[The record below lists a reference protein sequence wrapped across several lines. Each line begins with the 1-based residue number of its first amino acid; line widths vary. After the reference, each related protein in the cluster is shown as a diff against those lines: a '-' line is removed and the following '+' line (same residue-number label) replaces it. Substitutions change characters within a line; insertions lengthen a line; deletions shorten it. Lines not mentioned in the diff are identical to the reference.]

1 MEVETTKT
9 DSTVAPV
16 AAEGGEKPAADETME
31 PEKKEE
37 AAGEKKEEP
46 ENVEMKEE
54 EAKKDDSAGK
64 KEEAAPVKMEKRKKL
79 VNKTVDLS
87 VTSIVLGSLSRDRLA
102 EATGI
107 E

>member
-1 MEVETTKT
+1 MNKLDLTE
-9 DSTVAPV
+9 APV

-31 PEKKEE
+31 TEKKEE

-54 EAKKDDSAGK
+54 EAKKDDSAAK

-87 VTSIVLGSLSRDRLA
+87 VTSIVLGSLSRDRLT
-102 EATGI
+102 EATVS
-107 E
+107 